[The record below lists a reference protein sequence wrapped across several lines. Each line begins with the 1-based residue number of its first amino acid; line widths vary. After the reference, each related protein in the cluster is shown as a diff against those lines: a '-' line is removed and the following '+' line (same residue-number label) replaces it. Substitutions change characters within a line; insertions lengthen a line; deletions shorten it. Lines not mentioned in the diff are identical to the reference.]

1 MILQSSEEKF
11 AKIREF
17 NEKLTES
24 FKKAEAENSELSD
37 EVHRLELLLR
47 EKEGLILSYVSKIEE
62 LQTSAEISQSEYGHE
77 TARLQV
83 IKAKIT

>member
-24 FKKAEAENSELSD
+24 LKKAEAENSELSD

>member
-11 AKIREF
+11 TKIREF

-24 FKKAEAENSELSD
+24 LKKAEAENSELSD